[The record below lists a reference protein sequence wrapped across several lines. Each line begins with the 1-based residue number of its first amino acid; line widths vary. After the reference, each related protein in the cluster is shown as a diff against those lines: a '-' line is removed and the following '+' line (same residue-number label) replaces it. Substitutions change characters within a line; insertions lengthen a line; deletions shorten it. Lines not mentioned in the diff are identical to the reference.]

1 MTTESKIDILRAHL
15 SKEGLAIV
23 QANGCLPVDGMSES
37 VVLRGIVDLLDDIDA
52 VEEWEDASTQKT
64 RPLPMEVL
72 VALSRAAA

>member
-15 SKEGLAIV
+15 FKEGLALV
-23 QANGCLPVDGMSES
+23 QANGCLPVDGMTEAD
-37 VVLRGIVDLLDDIDA
+37 VLRGIVDLMDDVDA
-52 VEEWEDASTQKT
+52 IQEWEDVSTQKT